1 MTESARSRYVIELLS
16 FMVTKHSMGDDICQ
30 RCGPSAEI
38 KVEPAIVIQVA
49 EIRTHRQ
56 QQFVEVHFFGNVSKR
71 PVAVISVE
79 PRSMSPGLVLL
90 RDTRGQYWASS
101 PNIPKK
107 NDLAN
112 STRYICMTT

>member
-1 MTESARSRYVIELLS
+1 MSTVRPQCRDKSR
-16 FMVTKHSMGDDICQ
+16 
-30 RCGPSAEI
+30 A
-38 KVEPAIVIQVA
+38 AIVIQVA

-112 STRYICMTT
+112 SIRYLCMTT